1 MAAVAAAYDDDGHPD
16 GVGLGVGVDDAYGDD
31 GYAYGVGLGVDVVLM
46 LLLVIPCHDSLG
58 EDLVAPAVADGVN
71 VGVAHDNDCLND
83 FRMTM
88 LALLTAHRK
97 HCQSGASLLLKVY
110 LVQDTLCCHVKVG
123 DDYVHNTCPTCY

>member
-1 MAAVAAAYDDDGHPD
+1 
-16 GVGLGVGVDDAYGDD
+16 
-31 GYAYGVGLGVDVVLM
+31 M
-46 LLLVIPCHDSLG
+46 LLLAMPCHDSLG

-97 HCQSGASLLLKVY
+97 HCQSGAILLLKVY

>member
-1 MAAVAAAYDDDGHPD
+1 MIS
-16 GVGLGVGVDDAYGDD
+16 VGIKRYGTCM
-31 GYAYGVGLGVDVVLM
+31 VLM
-46 LLLVIPCHDSLG
+46 LLLAMPCHDILG

>member
-1 MAAVAAAYDDDGHPD
+1 
-16 GVGLGVGVDDAYGDD
+16 
-31 GYAYGVGLGVDVVLM
+31 M
-46 LLLVIPCHDSLG
+46 LLLAMPCHDSLG
-58 EDLVAPAVADGVN
+58 EDLVAPANADGVN

-110 LVQDTLCCHVKVG
+110 LVQDTLCCHLLRTQHMSYMLLGARNVIPVVKRQYICNFQSYNYRIVRRSSRW
-123 DDYVHNTCPTCY
+123 T